1 MRNLYLG
8 LLHYPVYNKNKVV
21 ITSAVTNFDI
31 HDISRACKTFGVE
44 NYFIITPNKGQQKVV
59 GQIINHWQEGFGA
72 TYNSDR
78 KDALNITFLIDDLD
92 DALKFIKEKEG
103 KSPLVIA
110 TSANKTEKYS
120 NYSISEF
127 REFLKGEGEPVLLLF
142 GTGYG
147 MVLEDLPQ
155 ITAML
160 SPIYGPTEYNHL
172 SVRSAVSI
180 YLYALKGILD

>member
-8 LLHYPVYNKNKVV
+8 LLHYPVYNKNKVI

-44 NYFIITPNKGQQKVV
+44 NYFIVTPNKGQQKVV
-59 GQIINHWQEGFGA
+59 SQIINHWQEGFGA
-72 TYNSDR
+72 TYNTDR
-78 KDALNITFLIDDLD
+78 KDALGITFLIDSLD
-92 DALKFIKEKEG
+92 DAINFIKEKEN
-103 KSPLVIA
+103 KKPLVIA
-110 TSANKTEKYS
+110 TSANKTDKYE
-120 NYSISEF
+120 NFSIEEF
-127 REFLKGEGEPVLLLF
+127 RNFLKKDGEPVLLLF

-147 MVLEDLPQ
+147 MVLDELPQ

-160 SPIYGPTEYNHL
+160 EPIYGPTDYNHL

-180 YLYALKGILD
+180 YLYALKSL